1 VLPVGTGSVTAS
13 SVSIPAASVQTT
25 AGYLLVSSFALRG
38 TATLTE
44 PATYDARVPVVS
56 STARSST
63 LLVTDALAT
72 TTGLT
77 AVPRA
82 VSQQATTGVG
92 ASLSW
97 ACALTEVGG
106 TDHVPLR

>member
-25 AGYLLVSSFALRG
+25 AG
-38 TATLTE
+38 
-44 PATYDARVPVVS
+44 VVS
-56 STARSST
+56 STVRSST